1 MYIKSLKIIKQK
13 AFLKHFLIPSKIS
26 VHIETKSLYAKKVD
40 TIQTKAQQRILDFM
54 VL

>member
-26 VHIETKSLYAKKVD
+26 VHIETKVYMQKKW
-40 TIQTKAQQRILDFM
+40 IQFKPKLNNEY
-54 VL
+54 